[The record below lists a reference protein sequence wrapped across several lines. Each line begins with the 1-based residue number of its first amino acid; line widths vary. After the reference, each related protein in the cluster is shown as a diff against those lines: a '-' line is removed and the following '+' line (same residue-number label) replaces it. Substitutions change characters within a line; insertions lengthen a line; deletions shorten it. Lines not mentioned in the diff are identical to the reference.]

1 MPEIE
6 SLPETSI
13 LLAVFE
19 RPHKIDAFQSS
30 LLQTVSTLTRK
41 KIVWE
46 IVSFPTHVSEPE
58 GRRRVFESFV
68 QSKHTHLVCLDADL
82 TFSAEDLA
90 FLIETAEPGT
100 VLGAACPL
108 PKIRWGQVKDA
119 LAPLSLP
126 TTLNTA
132 EEAKTYSD
140 QVAKVLAGCL
150 EYSLVLPSQPT
161 HEIVQGK
168 MVVDTIG
175 FGCTVV
181 ARDVAEKVLKTT
193 EGGNAPEPFGDA
205 STLSEVA
212 FCNAVRETGGRV
224 YVHVGMNVT
233 RVAFQNFPGSLL
245 DVFQQS
251 GATMKTEQEPNTKPT

>member
-6 SLPETSI
+6 SVPETSV
-13 LLAVFE
+13 LLAIFE
-19 RPHKIDAFQSS
+19 RPQKIDAFQST

-46 IVSFPTHVSEPE
+46 LVSFPTHVSEPE
-58 GRRRVFESFV
+58 GRKRVFEAFV

-90 FLIETAEPGT
+90 FLIETAKPGT

-119 LAPLSLP
+119 LAPLELP

-132 EEAKTYSD
+132 EEAKAYSD

-181 ARDVAEKVLKTT
+181 PRDVAEKVLRSEDHK
-193 EGGNAPEPFGDA
+193 ESAFGDS

-212 FCNAVRETGGRV
+212 FCNAVRETGGCV

-233 RVAFQNFPGSLL
+233 RVAFQTFPGSLL

-251 GATMKTEQEPNTKPT
+251 GATMKSE